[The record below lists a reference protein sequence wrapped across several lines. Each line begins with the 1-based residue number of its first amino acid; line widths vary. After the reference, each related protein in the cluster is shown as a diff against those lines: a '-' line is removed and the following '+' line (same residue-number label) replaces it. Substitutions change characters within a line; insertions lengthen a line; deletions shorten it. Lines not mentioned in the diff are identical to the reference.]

1 MKWIVIRW
9 RNNNQQWP
17 WWNVNVVDNLL
28 SESSTD
34 ALSARQGKRLD
45 EKKQE
50 KITWWDT
57 WQVLTKLTDE
67 DWEFEWKTPQSW
79 SGGTVWRTFTTNV
92 AIWWVPVWT
101 TINATDDIWEILQRM
116 FVTYIAPS
124 ISASITPATSLYK
137 KWTSV
142 NITQFRAVATKNSKP
157 ITKIEFKQG
166 PTILE
171 TLTSWVENWWTF
183 TYSWTISA
191 ITTDTT
197 FIASVTDGDQTKT
210 SSKSIEFIV
219 PFYWGSSDNATVD
232 SIAWFTEDLSK
243 KSNKT
248 YTYNL
253 ANQYITII
261 YDSSYWQLTS
271 IKDQNWFEWI
281 SWYDTWTF
289 TENWQTYRY
298 YVSQLKVTDSSA
310 KFTFTF

>member
-9 RNNNQQWP
+9 RNNNQWP

-67 DWEFEWKTPQSW
+67 DWEFEWKTPSW
-79 SGGTVWRTFTTNV
+79 SWTVWRTFTTNV
-92 AIWWVPVWT
+92 AIWWVPIWT

-137 KWTSV
+137 KWDSV

-166 PTILE
+166 STVLE

-197 FIASVTDGDQTKT
+197 FTASVTDGDQTKT

-219 PFYWGSSDNATVD
+219 PFYWWASNNATVD

-253 ANQYITII
+253 ANQYIVFI
-261 YDSSYWQLTS
+261 YDNSYWALTS
-271 IKDQNWFEWI
+271 IKDENWFDWI
-281 SWYDTWTF
+281 SWYNTWTF
-289 TENWQTYRY
+289 TDNWITYKY
-298 YVSQLKVTDSSA
+298 YISQLPVTDSA
-310 KFTFTF
+310 GQFTFNF